1 MNSIDKINTDYQAIS
16 NFLLKS
22 DDISL
27 LNDFNDYFRKILII
41 SAGSYF
47 EDQVTKILS
56 DFVEKKSS
64 GDDRIVHFL
73 QKQAINQRYHTLFAW
88 GKKDKPDN
96 PGDNAN
102 QFWSLFG
109 EVFKKEIES
118 KIKTNPDIDES
129 IKSFISIGHLR
140 NILVHSNFA
149 EFIYEQKTPQEIFK
163 LYNSALPFLDFLK
176 ENFL

>member
-1 MNSIDKINTDYQAIS
+1 MLTVTITNLTNKSIFIKKPLIS
-16 NFLLKS
+16 TS
-22 DDISL
+22 TRVDGRVEHQIVI
-27 LNDFNDYFRKILII
+27 LNESNIFP
-41 SAGSYF
+41 
-47 EDQVTKILS
+47 
-56 DFVEKKSS
+56 KKLE
-64 GDDRIVHFL
+64 H
-73 QKQAINQRYHTLFAW
+73 
-88 GKKDKPDN
+88 
-96 PGDNAN
+96 
-102 QFWSLFG
+102 G